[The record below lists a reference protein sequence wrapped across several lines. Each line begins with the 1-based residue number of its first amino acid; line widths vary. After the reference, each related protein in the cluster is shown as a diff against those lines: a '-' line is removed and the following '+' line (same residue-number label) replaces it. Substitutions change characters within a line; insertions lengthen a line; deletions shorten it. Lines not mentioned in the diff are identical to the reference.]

1 MDELVKPPNRRTI
14 VVILV
19 LIVAMTATS
28 GLLLLLEPAPL
39 TNTGIQLAA
48 VEQRTDPAG
57 LLFATDPVAEQMA
70 WRAVVIEFYGKKY
83 VADQSRVP
91 AAQRYADRPQGQ
103 RPTDYH
109 FLIHNGNGGA
119 DGQIDMCR
127 RWVRQ
132 LSADWP
138 RTLET
143 LYERPFQPTIRICLV
158 GDGVLTGPTQA
169 QLGRLMWLVRQLQQR
184 YHITLDGVRLPS
196 DNPDQAGRTLFPVA
210 AVRQQLLDYGVV
222 MAP

>member
-1 MDELVKPPNRRTI
+1 MDEFVKPPNRRTI

-39 TNTGIQLAA
+39 THTGIQLAA
-48 VEQRTDPAG
+48 VEQRTDPAV
-57 LLFATDPVAEQMA
+57 LLLATDPVAEEMA

-109 FLIHNGNGGA
+109 FLIHNGNGGM
-119 DGQIDMCR
+119 DGQYSKSQ
-127 RWVRQ
+127 RWLRQ
-132 LSADWP
+132 LSAGWP

-143 LYERPFQPTIRICLV
+143 LYEPTIRICLV
-158 GDGVLTGPTQA
+158 GDGVLTGPTPA
-169 QLGRLMWLVRQLQQR
+169 QKDCLVWMVRQLQQR

-196 DNPDQAGRTLFPVA
+196 DNPDQAGRALFPVA